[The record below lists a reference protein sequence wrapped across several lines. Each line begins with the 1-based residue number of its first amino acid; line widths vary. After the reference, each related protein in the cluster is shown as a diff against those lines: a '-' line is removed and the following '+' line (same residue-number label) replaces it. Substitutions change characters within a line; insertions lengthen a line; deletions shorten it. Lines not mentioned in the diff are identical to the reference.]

1 MFSLISAYLTTLLL
15 SIEAYRSKLVS
26 LGYLASAIGLITVL
40 WQYKFISF
48 DELQIYSITT
58 AVYLFIIG
66 YTRERFG
73 KKEERQT
80 FDYAGLAILLLPA
93 LWQALPDS
101 GFWYALLLGIEGL
114 FLLMAGL
121 SLNHKTFTYAGVA
134 AIAVATLTR
143 VYSFIASLGSWAIIG
158 SLGLIF
164 LAVAIFLLNKKKV
177 D

>member
-1 MFSLISAYLTTLLL
+1 M
-15 SIEAYRSKLVS
+15 
-26 LGYLASAIGLITVL
+26 L
-40 WQYKFISF
+40 WHYKFINF

-66 YTRERFG
+66 YTREKLG
-73 KKEERQT
+73 KKEERQA
-80 FDYAGLAILLLPA
+80 FDYAGLAVLLLPA
-93 LWQALPDS
+93 LAQALPES

-114 FLLMAGL
+114 FLLMAGF

-134 AIAVATLTR
+134 AVVVATLTR
-143 VYSFIASLGSWAIIG
+143 VYSYLASLGSWAIVG

-164 LAVAIFLLNKKKV
+164 LAVAIFLLNKRKV